1 MSLPDHPLGADDGGT
16 TPPRR
21 RVRRG
26 NSDDAQALR
35 EALLAAAMRLF
46 AQGGLDAL
54 TMRALAEAVGVSVMT
69 PYRYFADK
77 SELLRGLW
85 QHVLRATCDRMQA
98 AVEAQTDG
106 RSKQRAL
113 IEAFLAY
120 WEEHPDHFRLVYQ
133 TDKVTQQVPDSPL
146 TQAPVYAE
154 LLQLA
159 KGVTLAVAQ
168 EIGAGPE
175 HARLAGDL
183 RFAMLLGYLQA
194 ALVNR
199 RYPWSDLPVLRR
211 TCIEQTMAA
220 VERVLLQGPPGR

>member
-1 MSLPDHPLGADDGGT
+1 MSPPAHPPGADDGHP
-16 TPPRR
+16 PPRR

-26 NSDDAQALR
+26 NSGDAQALR

-46 AQGGLDAL
+46 AEGGLDAL

-85 QHVLRATCDRMQA
+85 QHVLRATCDRVQA
-98 AVEAQTDG
+98 AVAAQPDG

-113 IEAFLAY
+113 IEAFLGY

-133 TDKVTQQVPDSPL
+133 TDKVTQQVPASPL

-159 KGVTLAVAQ
+159 KDVTLVVAQ

-183 RFAMLLGYLQA
+183 RFVMLLGYLQA

-199 RYPWSDLPVLRR
+199 RYPWSELPVLRR
-211 TCIEQTMAA
+211 VCIEQAMAM